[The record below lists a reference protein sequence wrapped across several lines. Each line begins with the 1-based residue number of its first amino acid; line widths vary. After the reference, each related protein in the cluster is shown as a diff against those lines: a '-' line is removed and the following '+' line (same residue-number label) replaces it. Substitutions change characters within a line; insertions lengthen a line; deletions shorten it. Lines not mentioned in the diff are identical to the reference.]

1 MTILEPDKPTRADV
15 WRRIALGH
23 HCSLEIELN
32 IEAPMDIKPKARF
45 FGNLS
50 RVKDLKEKWAI
61 SEWYVNDN
69 IRFFFFFFWF
79 RTQRVIFYRNKNE
92 PIHANLL
99 YIFQMVKSQD
109 SNMTED
115 YTNKND
121 VECGICYAYKLDD
134 ASTPDIIC
142 NNQSCIRGF
151 HYQCLYEVITE
162 F

>member
-69 IRFFFFFFWF
+69 IRFFFFFFF
-79 RTQRVIFYRNKNE
+79 GFALKE
-92 PIHANLL
+92 L
-99 YIFQMVKSQD
+99 YFTGTKM
-109 SNMTED
+109 
-115 YTNKND
+115 
-121 VECGICYAYKLDD
+121 
-134 ASTPDIIC
+134 
-142 NNQSCIRGF
+142 NQSMPTCYTYF
-151 HYQCLYEVITE
+151 KWSNPKTVI
-162 F
+162 